1 GGRAARPAALPQRR
15 AGAAAAP
22 RARRAAAAD
31 DGAARHRTRA
41 RPRARRALGAARHR
55 PRPARPRRPGR
66 GAGGGEP
73 AAPAPARA
81 RLRARA
87 ALRGG
92 AGVAAPAA
100 GRGRLRPAGPAAA
113 LGRAPHRPGLVA
125 AGPGP
130 EGRVGGA
137 RGQRLDWTADA
148 PLRYRR
154 PPPVPRRQQAHGH
167 LRPGLGGAPGGVLRE
182 LAAGGARRRRGAR
195 ARRHLVGDAPRGRP
209 ARPGGHRRP
218 AWREGAAPR
227 QPRLLVAVDHAP
239 APGAAATHARP
250 AERRAGRAW
259 HRGGGDARLDHPG
272 QPRLHAAG
280 RQDIQARG
288 GAAAAIAGRGRAPR
302 RELPRGDAALPAHQL
317 APGAERLHRADRG
330 RRARR
335 AGVRPRA
342 RRAGGAAARARR
354 RGRALRGGR
363 RAALHPQA
371 GPRLRLRRP
380 RMTVASA
387 QGRVLVVNAGSS
399 SLKMK
404 LLPGGESLQV
414 ERLGGPTTARASFAL
429 VEAPRL
435 TRHDEAFDFA
445 LEVFRRELG
454 ELDLAVVGH
463 RVVHGGTEFTA
474 PTLITAEVE
483 ARIEALSPLAP
494 LHNPG
499 NLAALR
505 AARRALPE
513 VPHVAVFDTAFHA
526 TLPER
531 AYLYGLPLEYAERG
545 MRRYGFHGTSHE
557 YVSGRAAE

>member
-1 GGRAARPAALPQRR
+1 
-15 AGAAAAP
+15 
-22 RARRAAAAD
+22 
-31 DGAARHRTRA
+31 
-41 RPRARRALGAARHR
+41 
-55 PRPARPRRPGR
+55 
-66 GAGGGEP
+66 
-73 AAPAPARA
+73 
-81 RLRARA
+81 
-87 ALRGG
+87 
-92 AGVAAPAA
+92 
-100 GRGRLRPAGPAAA
+100 
-113 LGRAPHRPGLVA
+113 
-125 AGPGP
+125 
-130 EGRVGGA
+130 
-137 RGQRLDWTADA
+137 
-148 PLRYRR
+148 
-154 PPPVPRRQQAHGH
+154 
-167 LRPGLGGAPGGVLRE
+167 
-182 LAAGGARRRRGAR
+182 
-195 ARRHLVGDAPRGRP
+195 
-209 ARPGGHRRP
+209 
-218 AWREGAAPR
+218 
-227 QPRLLVAVDHAP
+227 
-239 APGAAATHARP
+239 
-250 AERRAGRAW
+250 
-259 HRGGGDARLDHPG
+259 
-272 QPRLHAAG
+272 
-280 RQDIQARG
+280 
-288 GAAAAIAGRGRAPR
+288 
-302 RELPRGDAALPAHQL
+302 
-317 APGAERLHRADRG
+317 
-330 RRARR
+330 
-335 AGVRPRA
+335 
-342 RRAGGAAARARR
+342 
-354 RGRALRGGR
+354 
-363 RAALHPQA
+363 
-371 GPRLRLRRP
+371 
-380 RMTVASA
+380 MTVASA

-557 YVSGRAAE
+557 YVSGRAAELLGRPLEELRLVTLHLGNGASATAVDRGRSVDTSMGFTPLEGLLMGTRSGDIDPGLLIHLLRGGMAVDELDRLLNRGAGLRGMSGISNDMRDVKQLD

>member
-1 GGRAARPAALPQRR
+1 
-15 AGAAAAP
+15 
-22 RARRAAAAD
+22 
-31 DGAARHRTRA
+31 
-41 RPRARRALGAARHR
+41 
-55 PRPARPRRPGR
+55 
-66 GAGGGEP
+66 
-73 AAPAPARA
+73 
-81 RLRARA
+81 
-87 ALRGG
+87 
-92 AGVAAPAA
+92 
-100 GRGRLRPAGPAAA
+100 
-113 LGRAPHRPGLVA
+113 
-125 AGPGP
+125 
-130 EGRVGGA
+130 
-137 RGQRLDWTADA
+137 
-148 PLRYRR
+148 
-154 PPPVPRRQQAHGH
+154 
-167 LRPGLGGAPGGVLRE
+167 
-182 LAAGGARRRRGAR
+182 
-195 ARRHLVGDAPRGRP
+195 
-209 ARPGGHRRP
+209 
-218 AWREGAAPR
+218 
-227 QPRLLVAVDHAP
+227 
-239 APGAAATHARP
+239 
-250 AERRAGRAW
+250 
-259 HRGGGDARLDHPG
+259 
-272 QPRLHAAG
+272 
-280 RQDIQARG
+280 
-288 GAAAAIAGRGRAPR
+288 
-302 RELPRGDAALPAHQL
+302 
-317 APGAERLHRADRG
+317 
-330 RRARR
+330 
-335 AGVRPRA
+335 
-342 RRAGGAAARARR
+342 
-354 RGRALRGGR
+354 
-363 RAALHPQA
+363 
-371 GPRLRLRRP
+371 
-380 RMTVASA
+380 MTVASA

-557 YVSGRAAE
+557 YVSGRAAELLGRPLEELRLVTLHLGNGASATAVDRGRSVDTSMGFTPLEGLLMGTRSGDIDPGLLIHLLRGGMAVDELDRLLNRGAGLRGMSGISNDMRDVRAAAASGEAKARAALEVFAYRVRKIIGAYAAAMGGLDAVVFTGGIGENDAAARADCLQGLGFLGLTLDPERNARGETRIGADGAAVEVLVVRTDEEGLIARQAREAAAGARTGGDGE